1 VSETATHRS
10 TVPAIALRP
19 VEPQA
24 DHELLVA
31 VYGSTRELEL
41 APVPWTRAEKDA
53 FIRMQ
58 FAAQDQ
64 HWREM
69 RPGARFDVILLDGE
83 PAGRIY
89 VDRREDEIR
98 IVDIALLPAQ
108 RNRGIGRALICELIE
123 EAHARG
129 VPVTIHV
136 ERGNPARRLYE
147 RLAFT
152 QISTTSVYDLLECR
166 PTASEP
172 PETKASPA

>member
-1 VSETATHRS
+1 MTAAPRS
-10 TVPAIALRP
+10 ATPPIALRP
-19 VEPQA
+19 VEPSS

-31 VYGSTRELEL
+31 VYGSTRVEEL
-41 APVPWTRAEKDA
+41 APVPWTVEQKDA

-58 FAAQDQ
+58 FAAQDT

-89 VDRREDEIR
+89 VDRLDHEIR

-108 RNRGIGRALICELIE
+108 RNRGVGTTLIRGLLD
-123 EAHARG
+123 EAHGRG

-136 ERGNPARRLYE
+136 ERQNPARRLYE
-147 RLAFT
+147 RLGFT

-166 PTASEP
+166 PPTATEGSAP
-172 PETKASPA
+172 